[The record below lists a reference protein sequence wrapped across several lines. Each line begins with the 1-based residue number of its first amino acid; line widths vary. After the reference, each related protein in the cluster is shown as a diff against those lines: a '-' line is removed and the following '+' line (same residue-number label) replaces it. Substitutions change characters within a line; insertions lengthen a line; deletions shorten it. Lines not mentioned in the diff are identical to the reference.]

1 MVLKLEFEIHVHVH
15 VSGWSLSCTMYA
27 VSKVYKYTC
36 MCCTYFV
43 IGWVETDTGICMLV
57 RLVEGASLK
66 KKMGTVAMDGS
77 SLLGELALLADVQS
91 FEVPLESSFV
101 VLAHFVL
108 VLCLSIQFLH
118 SLLLCVCVCVCVI
131 QMFQYTCTYNVYVYV
146 C

>member
-1 MVLKLEFEIHVHVH
+1 MLKLEFEIDVH

-27 VSKVYKYTC
+27 VTQVLQAHVY

-57 RLVEGASLK
+57 RLVEGAGLK
-66 KKMGTVAMDGS
+66 KKMGAVAMDGS
-77 SLLGELALLADVQS
+77 SLFSELALLADVQS
-91 FEVPLESSFV
+91 FEVPLEGSFV

-118 SLLLCVCVCVCVI
+118 SLLLCVCVCNPNVPVYRYI
-131 QMFQYTCTYNVYVYV
+131 HVYETCTVDG
-146 C
+146 